1 MKVELIIPIERL
13 RGKLKQDGYY
23 FRQYRGQQIVQRCPT
38 KWKDTPARKAAR
50 EKFAAKYAGNHRQ
63 VNNPK
68 QDPDAG
74 LKSGVNEQR
83 NKPLKE
89 RKKENGKD
97 HIDVRDCV
105 HIGTRGEL
113 LLQDDEGDREGVY
126 APSQSQEP
134 RVKSQ
139 ETCE

>member
-74 LKSGVNEQR
+74 LKSGVNEQS

-89 RKKENGKD
+89 RKRRNGKD
-97 HIDVRDCV
+97 HDDVRDRV
-105 HIGTRGEL
+105 YIGARREL
-113 LLQDDEGDREGVY
+113 LLSDDEGDREGVH
-126 APSQSQEP
+126 APSQSQ
-134 RVKSQ
+134 
-139 ETCE
+139 